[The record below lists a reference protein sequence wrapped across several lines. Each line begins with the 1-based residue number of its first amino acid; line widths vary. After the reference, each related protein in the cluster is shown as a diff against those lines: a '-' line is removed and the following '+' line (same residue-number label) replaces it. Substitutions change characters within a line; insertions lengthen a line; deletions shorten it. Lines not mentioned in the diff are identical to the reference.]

1 MRLLQRIAP
10 LGLWIWLYAAPSMV
24 ADGSPVHSLAPV
36 ADPAAD
42 SESTSQLAES
52 PEHADASNGSGE
64 PASEGSDS
72 AQQLPEAGDHL
83 LPEPAFSADSTD
95 GLDAVKALSPGP
107 DQFQAVGKE
116 IGDAIRVFQRETERL
131 GARVGNGRGNT
142 LVQPGK
148 LWHGRIYEFLR
159 NDRLDAVPHQV
170 VQRGG
175 DRNVLRRNQFG
186 FSVSGPV
193 YIPTVYSGQRSTF
206 FTFSFEATRERV
218 GRSKLAT
225 LPTALQR
232 SSDFSDLVD
241 KAGQPVTVY
250 DPATTQLNS
259 VYDRSQPVSRD
270 NLEYVRTPFPN
281 NVIPP
286 TRSDRVAQATLP
298 HYPFPNANVGPFL
311 QNNYWVNSP
320 QVSTPEGFIL
330 RVDRNVSQKHK
341 LTLDVAYSKGFH
353 GTADLYPTIGN
364 PGRPD
369 RLFSNR
375 RTELSDSFSIS
386 PRSVYTASFSV
397 NSSGVR
403 TPGLGNE
410 DLDIPQELGL
420 DGVSGGVFP
429 TVRFN
434 EYLGLGGPQGA
445 YLHNFWTTYG
455 TGHALALRRGKHA
468 WTLSSSLRFYQLN
481 TFDPDSPSGSLR
493 FNDDLTGLPGVI
505 NTGNSFASF
514 LLGHS
519 SRAEA
524 TDLLQPSY
532 LRRKFWRS
540 QVQDEYELTPNLT
553 ATLSVRLEVSTP
565 RVEKFNR
572 QSTIDVDSI
581 NPENGRPGAL
591 VFAGRDGAGRAF
603 QPSQARLEP
612 QAGFSWSPSRKRGT
626 VVRMS
631 VAQRY
636 GSIPLRP
643 GPFATQGFSARRTFF
658 SANEQLQPAVV
669 LGQGLAPL
677 GTPLPHLSPAA
688 ANDTDADYVAN
699 TDRLP
704 RYRYLTLDFER
715 RMPLG
720 IMLRLEGRVRRADN
734 LLVNGNVAGINA
746 VPLDALAFRDQLNDE
761 SFRRSLRPYPQFQ
774 TVDTGRLYPLGRY
787 QSQSGSIEIEKQT
800 SQGLAFDF
808 SYRLRRQYD
817 DYSGPGVQDY
827 LDRDSEWAL
836 TPWVRPQRMSLSYSY
851 EIPFGQGKAFL
862 RSRGLLSGILGNWS
876 VRGFTRWGS
885 GDPIALRPEFNNTG
899 GVVPYLRAQA
909 VPGADAHVNDPGP
922 ELWFNPAAFVN
933 PSDFSIGNVPRAHP
947 SLRNPGFHNH
957 DLSVSKR
964 LPLPSE
970 RSLDILFEGFN
981 FLNHANWNDPDAY
994 IGSAEAPNANAG
1006 KIIGSR
1012 GGRVVQLGLQFNF

>member
-1 MRLLQRIAP
+1 MRLGHCVTP
-10 LGLWIWLYAAPSMV
+10 LGLWIWLCTASSTV
-24 ADGSPVHSLAPV
+24 ADESPVHSLPPTANPT
-36 ADPAAD
+36 AD
-42 SESTSQLAES
+42 SESTSDPAEILEDTS
-52 PEHADASNGSGE
+52 ASVGPDGS
-64 PASEGSDS
+64 ASEDSDS
-72 AQQLPEAGDHL
+72 AQLPPETGDHV
-83 LPEPAFSADSTD
+83 LPKPTSSAGSSAGSAAEKNFS
-95 GLDAVKALSPGP
+95 GP
-107 DQFQAVGKE
+107 DQSEAVVKE
-116 IGDAIRVFQRETERL
+116 IGEAIRVFQRETERL

-142 LVQPGK
+142 LVRPGQ
-148 LWHGRIYEFLR
+148 LWHGRVYEFLR
-159 NDRLDAVPHQV
+159 NDSLDAVPHQV

-193 YIPTVYSGQRSTF
+193 YIPKVYNGKRSTF
-206 FTFSFEATRERV
+206 FTFSYEATRERV

-232 SSDFSDLVD
+232 SGDFSDLVD
-241 KAGQPVTVY
+241 KAGQPVSVY
-250 DPATTQLNS
+250 DPTTTQLNS
-259 VYDRSQPVSRD
+259 VYDRSQLVSRD
-270 NLEYVRTPFPN
+270 NLEYVRTTFPN

-286 TRSDRVAQATLP
+286 TRSDPVAQAALP
-298 HYPFPNANVGPFL
+298 HYPLPNVNVGPFL
-311 QNNYWVNSP
+311 ENNYWGNSP
-320 QVSTPEGFIL
+320 EVNMPDGFIL
-330 RVDRNVSQKHK
+330 RVDQNVSQRHK
-341 LTLDVAYSKGFH
+341 LNLDVAYSKGFN

-375 RTELSDSFSIS
+375 RAELSDSFSIS

-420 DGVSGGVFP
+420 QGVSGGVFP

-434 EYLGLGGPQGA
+434 GYFGLGVPPGA
-445 YLHNFWTTYG
+445 YLRNFWTTYG
-455 TGHALALRRGKHA
+455 TEHSLALRRGKHA
-468 WTLSSSLRFYQLN
+468 GTLSSSLRFYQLN
-481 TFDPDSPSGSLR
+481 TFEPDSPSGSLR

-514 LLGHS
+514 LLGRS
-519 SRAEA
+519 YRAEA

-532 LRRKFWRS
+532 LRRKFWRG

-565 RVEKFNR
+565 RVEKFDR

-612 QAGFSWSPSRKRGT
+612 QVGFSWSPSRKRDT

-658 SANEQLQPAVV
+658 STNEQLQPAVV

-677 GTPLPHLSPAA
+677 GTPLPHLSPTA

-715 RMPLG
+715 RIPLG
-720 IMLRLEGRVRRADN
+720 IMFRLEARVRRSDN

-774 TVDTGRLYPLGRY
+774 TINTARLYPLGRY
-787 QSQSGSIEIEKQT
+787 QSQSGSIEIEKQA

-827 LDRDSEWAL
+827 FDRDSEWAL
-836 TPWVRPQRMSLSYSY
+836 TPWVRPHRMSLSYSY

-862 RSRGLLSGILGNWS
+862 SSRGLLSGILGNWS

-933 PSDFSIGNVPRAHP
+933 PGDFSIGNVPRAHP

-964 LPLPSE
+964 LPLTSE

-994 IGSAEAPNANAG
+994 IGPAEVPNVNAG

>member
-1 MRLLQRIAP
+1 MRLGQCVTP
-10 LGLWIWLYAAPSMV
+10 LGLWIWLYTASSTV
-24 ADGSPVHSLAPV
+24 ADESPVHSLPTTANPT
-36 ADPAAD
+36 AD
-42 SESTSQLAES
+42 SESTSDPAEILEDTS
-52 PEHADASNGSGE
+52 ASVGPDGS
-64 PASEGSDS
+64 ASEDSDS
-72 AQQLPEAGDHL
+72 AQLPPEAGDHV
-83 LPEPAFSADSTD
+83 LPKPTSSAGSSAGSAVEKNFS
-95 GLDAVKALSPGP
+95 GP
-107 DQFQAVGKE
+107 DQSEAVVKE
-116 IGDAIRVFQRETERL
+116 IGEAIRVFQRETERL

-142 LVQPGK
+142 LVRPGQ
-148 LWHGRIYEFLR
+148 LWHGRVYEFLR
-159 NDRLDAVPHQV
+159 NDSLDAVPHQV

-193 YIPTVYSGQRSTF
+193 YIPKVYNGQRSTF
-206 FTFSFEATRERV
+206 FTFSYEATRERV

-232 SSDFSDLVD
+232 SGDFSDLVD

-250 DPATTQLNS
+250 DPTTTQLNS
-259 VYDRSQPVSRD
+259 VYDRSQPVSRG
-270 NLEYVRTPFPN
+270 NLEYVRAPFPN
-281 NVIPP
+281 NAIPP

-298 HYPFPNANVGPFL
+298 HYPLPNANVGPFL
-311 QNNYWVNSP
+311 ENNYWVNSP
-320 QVSTPEGFIL
+320 EVNTPDGFIL
-330 RVDRNVSQKHK
+330 RVDQNVLQKHK

-375 RTELSDSFSIS
+375 RAELSDSFFIS
-386 PRSVYTASFSV
+386 PRSVYTASFTV

-403 TPGLGNE
+403 TPGLGNQ
-410 DLDIPQELGL
+410 DQNVPRELGL
-420 DGVSGGVFP
+420 QGVSGEVFP
-429 TVRFN
+429 TVRLNGYF
-434 EYLGLGGPQGA
+434 GLGAPEGA
-445 YLHNFWTTYG
+445 YLRNFWTTYG
-455 TGHALALRRGKHA
+455 TEHSLALRRGKHA

-481 TFDPDSPSGSLR
+481 TFEPDSPSGSLR

-514 LLGHS
+514 LLGRS
-519 SRAEA
+519 YRAEA
-524 TDLLQPSY
+524 TDVLQPSY

-553 ATLSVRLEVSTP
+553 ATVSVRLEVSTP
-565 RVEKFNR
+565 RVEKFDR

-612 QAGFSWSPSRKRGT
+612 QVGFSWSPSRKRDT

-658 SANEQLQPAVV
+658 STNEQLQPAVV

-677 GTPLPHLSPAA
+677 GTPLPHLSPTA

-720 IMLRLEGRVRRADN
+720 IMFRLEGRVRRANN

-761 SFRRSLRPYPQFQ
+761 NFRRSLRPYPQFQ
-774 TVDTGRLYPLGRY
+774 TINTGRLYPLGRY
-787 QSQSGSIEIEKQT
+787 RSESGSIEIEKQA
-800 SQGLAFDF
+800 SQGLSFDF
-808 SYRLRRQYD
+808 SYLLRRQYD

-827 LDRDSEWAL
+827 FDRNSEWAL
-836 TPWVRPQRMSLSYSY
+836 TPWVRPHRMSLSYSY
-851 EIPFGQGKAFL
+851 EIPFGQGKTFL
-862 RSRGLLSGILGNWS
+862 SSRGLLSGILGNWS

-885 GDPIALRPEFNNTG
+885 GDPIVLRPEFNNTG
-899 GVVPYLRAQA
+899 GIVGSLRVQS
-909 VPGADAHVNDPGP
+909 VSGVNARVDRPGP
-922 ELWFNPAAFVN
+922 EVWFNPAAFVN
-933 PSDFSIGNVPRAHP
+933 PGDFSIGNVPRAHP

-964 LPLPSE
+964 LPLTSE

-994 IGSAEAPNANAG
+994 IGPAEAPNANAG